1 MSMNNLSVDGEFRY
15 IIQWFNEWSEL
26 QRDDFVY
33 VLVEYLTR
41 DIPGS
46 PGEGGNSTYINGI
59 VNSLATSGVQ
69 DKPMSLFQCR
79 VTIWKDWILIF
90 ICSLPVISPFSDRL
104 NCFVNG
110 IQSGRPTLNANCKRK
125 STKSIQKWGKKSSMN
140 WRGHI
145 LCTMVTHLFI

>member
-1 MSMNNLSVDGEFRY
+1 MCHCENVRNCREISSTMSMNNLSIDGEFRY

-41 DIPGS
+41 DL
-46 PGEGGNSTYINGI
+46 GEGGSSTYLNGI

-79 VTIWKDWILIF
+79 VTIFKHSKIQFNF
-90 ICSLPVISPFSDRL
+90 ILPVFPPSTDRL

-110 IQSGRPTLNANCKRK
+110 IQSGRLSLSANCKRK
-125 STKSIQKWGKKSSMN
+125 STKSIPRWGRRSSMN
-140 WRGHI
+140 
-145 LCTMVTHLFI
+145 

>member
-46 PGEGGNSTYINGI
+46 PGEGGNSTYINDI

-79 VTIWKDWILIF
+79 VTI
-90 ICSLPVISPFSDRL
+90 
-104 NCFVNG
+104 
-110 IQSGRPTLNANCKRK
+110 
-125 STKSIQKWGKKSSMN
+125 
-140 WRGHI
+140 
-145 LCTMVTHLFI
+145 